1 MYECSKDAYVFM
13 CIRIN
18 ACLMHAWVYICLYV
32 YAMFLILLPSS
43 VLSLTWPDIGYN
55 YAHRQ
60 NTSSIKH
67 RYRQQT
73 PNTEYEHLQRA
84 SSTKYRHLQHASGTE
99 MLSMSEEYHHAT
111 PRTPWSTTGT
121 CTHMYIRTPNAPRT
135 NTHHRAHIHKHT
147 RTPTTS
153 QDGRGRRQRR

>member
-1 MYECSKDAYVFM
+1 MRNMAYTYRHMYTHA
-13 CIRIN
+13 CIRHAFIRIHINTN
-18 ACLMHAWVYICLYV
+18 ACTLLSCMLEFGGVRIYCLRHLEVSVISDWCILEAFGCSVCCNLAVSVFSAHVHACMHACRH
-32 YAMFLILLPSS
+32 ACMHDTRT
-43 VLSLTWPDIGYN
+43 LSI
-55 YAHRQ
+55 
-60 NTSSIKH
+60 
-67 RYRQQT
+67 
-73 PNTEYEHLQRA
+73 
-84 SSTKYRHLQHASGTE
+84 
-99 MLSMSEEYHHAT
+99 SEEYHHAT